1 MAIRNES
8 VHRQSVVDFKLAIDH
23 MARNVAEQLRADEAL
38 PDLRITSGQFAAG
51 RWAFPEE
58 YHPIIEHAMAQVIV
72 HQKYELSGAQ
82 LHLACIDGVAQAGK
96 LWIDGILQEDPSKK
110 RPRLI
115 QSRRSSL
122 RVCTSI
128 RRSTKK

>member
-8 VHRQSVVDFKLAIDH
+8 VRRQSVINFKAAIDH

-58 YHPIIEHAMAQVIV
+58 YRPIIEHAMAQVIV

-82 LHLACIDGVAQAGK
+82 LHLACIEGVMQAGK
-96 LWIDGILQEDPSKK
+96 LWIDSILQKDTSKN

-128 RRSTKK
+128 RRSTQK